1 MHCYTAVYWHYDGTR
16 VLVVFRYTI
25 RKGVESEGII
35 MDTVLSICM
44 DLRVQVAAI
53 AQNQINFGDKLSKQ
67 EEAIDTINELTL
79 TARETA
85 VTLEMLKS
93 RLGRIETKLETIEG
107 RPIKHMQNV
116 ISQILSLVV
125 AGAFGGA
132 TAKLF
137 H

>member
-1 MHCYTAVYWHYDGTR
+1 
-16 VLVVFRYTI
+16 
-25 RKGVESEGII
+25 